1 MQNNTQT
8 EIKVLLTQLL
18 GQPVDSSTF
27 EYFFEQ
33 LKNHSNPEIML
44 DHLQS
49 LLSWEDDPEWL
60 EAIAAARDGF
70 MMTEVEEFLEERDAL
85 ITIAP
90 ELVAQFD
97 ALLAIPAPDEH
108 DLLPNFPTF
117 AMQFEMERKKRPNWI
132 QALGFQWQCI
142 QESGKVVIQLLNQ
155 ALGRSQGTSIATNST
170 PIAVKGHISGS
181 KESHILHR
189 IKLEP
194 DQTGEMDIEA
204 VIRREENDS
213 EACTVTIRA
222 LIPSQWEWA
231 GTVVKASAGDWQA
244 EGATD
249 DEGGVILK
257 GMPESELE
265 RLRIE
270 VNP

>member
-1 MQNNTQT
+1 MQNNTQA

-18 GQPVDSSTF
+18 GQPVDSSTL
-27 EYFFEQ
+27 EDFFEQ
-33 LKNHSNPEIML
+33 LANHPNPEAML
-44 DHLQS
+44 DHLQT

-85 ITIAP
+85 ITMAP

-108 DLLPNFPTF
+108 DLLPDFPTF
-117 AMQFEMERKKRPNWI
+117 AMQFEMERQKRPNWI

-155 ALGRSQGTSIATNST
+155 ALGPSQATWMANKSA
-170 PIAVKGHISGS
+170 PIPVKGHTSNS

-204 VIRREENDS
+204 VIRREENHS
-213 EACTVTIRA
+213 GECTVTVRA

-244 EGATD
+244 EGATN
-249 DEGGVILK
+249 DEGEVILE

-265 RLRIE
+265 GLRIE